1 MKRGSAAAMAG
12 GGAGGGAAAAPG
24 QYRVCGNC
32 RKVPRQVGGW
42 GAWGVRGGLGEL
54 VRVWGSP
61 HKDLGTPQ
69 GFGGTLL
76 GFGGETPLGFGVGP
90 R

>member
-42 GAWGVRGGLGEL
+42 GAWGVRGG
-54 VRVWGSP
+54 WGSS
-61 HKDLGTPQ
+61 
-69 GFGGTLL
+69 L
-76 GFGGETPLGFGVGP
+76 GFGGAPIRVWVLHKGLGVIC
-90 R
+90 